1 MESRSAAQSHT
12 GLLPRFALW
21 EPLELTAGKSFFS
34 LWIVASILE
43 TSQDFIGSLLFWTWR
58 DRERIFIVWGRKK
71 NRKWSHLLWNLK
83 PHVECSNHFS
93 QIRVLS
99 LFTWTLQ
106 AHVGR
111 RVVHVFRPKL
121 LFFWNEELSRGQN
134 SKESASQCRRRRRSR
149 FDPWAGKVPWR
160 RKWQPPTVFLPGESH
175 GRGAWRATVCRV
187 ANSHTRLS
195 MHTLR
200 EKFWSKQ
207 DLSKTQHL
215 NKNT

>member
-121 LFFWNEELSRGQN
+121 LFFSYWFQVRPGGRKRISAQAALWLLKSSLS
-134 SKESASQCRRRRRSR
+134 
-149 FDPWAGKVPWR
+149 WVW
-160 RKWQPPTVFLPGESH
+160 KW
-175 GRGAWRATVCRV
+175 GRGWWHHLPPSSGWHVNMLHTHAASLLSGRCRGRAE
-187 ANSHTRLS
+187 ALD
-195 MHTLR
+195 R
-200 EKFWSKQ
+200 E
-207 DLSKTQHL
+207 
-215 NKNT
+215 